1 MNQRI
6 LTLPGLLLLPLAA
19 TAQTEPPIHVEPFLQ
34 QVAEYE
40 APVDDASAFPPAPP
54 SPSRIAD
61 APGEVREIVTDAAI
75 RIAAASSTGLYLR
88 DGSDTVWRRLLPRDG
103 NRSWAPVDVRAVEF
117 DYDGGLWFAS
127 PQGLGV
133 QDADTG
139 AWRLYDRTDGL
150 PWNDFTSLAAAPDG
164 SIWAGTTR
172 GLVHLMPGLDEGT
185 AASADAGET
194 PAFPGAESNG
204 GPKAARRARPRWQYR
219 QGRRWLPHDHVLE
232 VQVDRDGTV
241 RVETAAGPGAIHLRP
256 MTLRRK
262 ADRFHVAIDRFHRRT
277 PYGYVLGV
285 ALEQPGDTST
295 FSRHDS
301 DNDGLWTSMYG
312 AAECFRW
319 AVTGD
324 PEARERARKAFE
336 ALRFL
341 QFVTQGGTPP
351 AERGFVARTILPA
364 DGPDPNAGRLEN
376 DRRMREQRDGLWKV
390 IDPRWPTSAD
400 GKWYWKSDTSS
411 DELDGH
417 FFFYAL
423 YYDLVA
429 ESDAE
434 RAEVRETVLAILDH
448 LIDHGGGLVDH
459 DGKRTRWAVFGPE
472 QLNHDQEWW
481 EERGLNSLSYLTYL
495 RIAEHMSSTGSEA
508 EVQRGQRYAEAA
520 QTLLDDHAYAAN
532 LRNPKVQS
540 GPGSGN
546 QSDDEMAF
554 MNFYHLLKYERDE
567 ALRSVVAHS
576 LRQYWKVLQPERNPL
591 FDFIHAAAIDGA
603 SYRDA
608 FDDETYSR
616 DDFPLDDA
624 ALSLVLYPL
633 DRFDWA
639 LTNSHRLD
647 IVLLRETVR
656 RELAPHLNQSE
667 RPSSGARKDQEERR
681 GPRGHLLD
689 GRVLPIDE
697 RFVNHWN
704 HDPWRLDHGGQGRY
718 LADGASFLLPYY
730 LGLYHGLIEETAG
743 EAGTEAAE

>member
-19 TAQTEPPIHVEPFLQ
+19 AAQTELPVRVEPFLQ

-40 APVDDASAFPPAPP
+40 PPADGTGASTPAAP

-61 APGEVREIVTDAAI
+61 APGAVREVVTDAAI
-75 RIAAASSTGLYLR
+75 RIAAASSTGLYLK

-103 NRSWAPVDVRAVEF
+103 DRSWAPVDVRAVEF
-117 DYDGGLWFAS
+117 GYDGRLWFAS
-127 PQGLGV
+127 PQGLGSL
-133 QDADTG
+133 DEITG

-172 GLVHLMPGLDEGT
+172 GLVHLIPGT
-185 AASADAGET
+185 APDD
-194 PAFPGAESNG
+194 P
-204 GPKAARRARPRWQYR
+204 PRWQYR
-219 QGRRWLPHDHVLE
+219 QGRRWLPHDHMLDVK
-232 VQVDRDGTV
+232 VDRDGTV
-241 RVETAAGPGAIHLRP
+241 RVETAAGPGTIHLLP
-256 MTLRRK
+256 TTLRQK
-262 ADRFHVAIDRFHRRT
+262 ADRFDRQIDRFHRRT
-277 PYGYVLGV
+277 PYGYVGGV
-285 ALEQPGDTST
+285 ALAQPGVTSGFT
-295 FSRHDS
+295 QHDS
-301 DNDGLWTSMYG
+301 DNDGLWTAMYG
-312 AAECFRW
+312 AAECLRW
-319 AVTGD
+319 AVTGE
-324 PEARERARKAFE
+324 PEARERARRAFE

-341 QFVTQGGTPP
+341 QLVTQGGTPP
-351 AERGFVARTILPA
+351 AEPGFVARTILPT

-376 DRRMREQRDGLWKV
+376 DRRTREERDGLWKI

-400 GKWYWKSDTSS
+400 GRWYWKSDTSS

-417 FFFYAL
+417 FFFYGL

-429 ESDAE
+429 DTDAE
-434 RAEVRETVLAILDH
+434 RAEVRETVLAIVDH
-448 LIDHGGGLVDH
+448 LVDHGGALVDH

-472 QLNHDQEWW
+472 QLNDDQEWW

-495 RIAEHMSSTGSEA
+495 RIAEHVSDSGSA
-508 EVQRGQRYAEAA
+508 EDVGRGQRYADAA
-520 QTLLDDHAYAAN
+520 RTLLDDNAYAAN

-540 GPGSGN
+540 GPGTGN

-554 MNFYHLLKYERDE
+554 MNYYHLLKYERDE
-567 ALRSVVAHS
+567 ELRSVVAHS
-576 LRQYWKVLQPERNPL
+576 LRQYWKLLQPERNPL

-616 DDFPLDDA
+616 GDFPLADA
-624 ALSLVLYPL
+624 AESLVLYPL

-639 LTNSHRLD
+639 LSNSHRLD
-647 IVLLRETVR
+647 LVLLR
-656 RELAPHLNQSE
+656 A
-667 RPSSGARKDQEERR
+667 QEERR

-697 RFVNHWN
+697 RYVNHWN
-704 HDPWRLDHGGQGRY
+704 HDPWGLDHGGQGRY

-730 LGLYHGLIEETAG
+730 LGLYHGLIEEPAG
-743 EAGTEAAE
+743 EAGAEAAE